1 MTDDQTFDV
10 APDEI
15 AVACDLQASRD
26 THRIEITIHRCGQS
40 SAAYEETYRGQ
51 TLIESSREPLFD
63 SCRVLVNMGLKGR
76 LEMWGG
82 EPYPRMIVRD
92 IEQAARLTVV
102 ENVNGGPRFGRYRPH
117 PGIIDGDDVDD
128 AD

>member
-1 MTDDQTFDV
+1 MTDRTFDA
-10 APDEI
+10 APVET
-15 AVACDLQASRD
+15 AVASDVQSFVE
-26 THRIEITIHRCGQS
+26 THRIDISFHKYGQS
-40 SAAYEETYRGQ
+40 GSCYRVMHTGQ
-51 TLIESSREPLFD
+51 TLIDSTREPLFD
-63 SCRVLVNMGLKGR
+63 ACRMLVAMDLKGR
-76 LEMWGG
+76 LEIWGS

-117 PGIIDGDDVDD
+117 PGIIDGGDVDD